1 MVLTSGAAIV
11 GIKRA
16 DPGEEVYRENT
27 QLSLLCFSFT
37 HTTTTLT
44 TLLTSG
50 FGVTILCDTS
60 GASYNLTQL
69 RGYLPGDSI
78 RSHRLGLSP
87 TGLAPCQSQLAGPW
101 LLTTSV
107 QLGYNAG
114 VCMSAS
120 P

>member
-69 RGYLPGDSI
+69 
-78 RSHRLGLSP
+78 
-87 TGLAPCQSQLAGPW
+87 
-101 LLTTSV
+101 
-107 QLGYNAG
+107 
-114 VCMSAS
+114 
-120 P
+120 